1 MKKLGAIMEKEI
13 SETPS
18 VYERLFAD
26 QSQFDH
32 LENLIS
38 EREIHTILILARG
51 TSDNAAFF
59 LKYLIE
65 TKLGLPVGLTSPSA
79 VSVYGASLKVS
90 GTLVIAISQSGQS
103 PDLVQFAEAAKRGG
117 ATLLTMVNAPSSPLE
132 KIADF
137 SIQLL
142 AGEETAVAA
151 TKSYSAQLLAS
162 YILVSRWART
172 SIAAEGL
179 EIEATRLLGLF
190 AQFEESAKL
199 IDLKK
204 QIVIL
209 GRGFSFPNAKEAAL
223 KLQET
228 CKVPVQSWSI
238 ADYLHGPISAL
249 TPESQVIILAPAHMP
264 QEPLLEA
271 VTKIR
276 PITQRIFWLGQ
287 GGLVNGSD
295 LVIPGSQCSDAA
307 TSSIVDAVSLQLLTL
322 ALSQRAGLDP
332 DSPAGLSKVT
342 LTH

>member
-1 MKKLGAIMEKEI
+1 VKRIGEIMEREI
-13 SETPS
+13 FETPQ
-18 VYERLFAD
+18 VYERLLANGEQFAR
-26 QSQFDH
+26 
-32 LENLIS
+32 LKNLLS
-38 EREIHTILILARG
+38 ERKIHTILILARG

-65 TKLGLPVGLTSPSA
+65 TQLGLPVGLTSPSA
-79 VSVYGASLKVS
+79 VSVYGAELKVS

-103 PDLVQFAEAAKRGG
+103 PDLVQFAQAAKAGG
-117 ATLLTMVNAPSSPLE
+117 ATLLTMVNATDSPLE

-137 SIQLL
+137 AVHLL
-142 AGEETAVAA
+142 AGEEIAVAA

-162 YILVSRWART
+162 YILVQNWAGKPLAIGELAGE
-172 SIAAEGL
+172 SA
-179 EIEATRLLGLF
+179 RLLSTISDF
-190 AQFEESAKL
+190 QNIARS
-199 IDLKK
+199 IDLTK

-228 CKVPVQSWSI
+228 SKVPVQSWSI

-249 TPESQVIILAPAHMP
+249 TQDSQVIILAPAHMP

-271 VTKIR
+271 IQKIR
-276 PITQRIFWLGQ
+276 PITKRIIWLGQ
-287 GGLVNGSD
+287 GGLVAAED

-307 TSSIVDAVSLQLLTL
+307 TASIVDAISLQLLTL
-322 ALSQRAGLDP
+322 AIARGAGLDP

>member
-1 MKKLGAIMEKEI
+1 MKKLGAVMEQEI
-13 SETPS
+13 FETPA
-18 VYERLFAD
+18 VYQRLLAD
-26 QSQFDH
+26 QSQFTS
-32 LENLIS
+32 LKNLIS

-65 TKLGLPVGLTSPSA
+65 TQLGLPVGLTSPSA
-79 VSVYGASLKVS
+79 VSVYGAELKVS

-103 PDLVQFAEAAKRGG
+103 PDLVQFAQAAKAGG
-117 ATLLTMVNAPSSPLE
+117 ATLLTMVNAPDSPLE
-132 KIADF
+132 QIADF
-137 SIQLL
+137 AIQLL
-142 AGEETAVAA
+142 AGEEIAVAA

-162 YILVSRWART
+162 YILVQSWAGKPLALGTLAGESQRL
-172 SIAAEGL
+172 IAA
-179 EIEATRLLGLF
+179 I
-190 AQFEESAKL
+190 AQFHQVAHA
-199 IDLKK
+199 IDLSK

-228 CKVPVQSWSI
+228 SKVPVQSWSI

-249 TPESQVIILAPAHMP
+249 TPEAQVIILAPAHMP

-271 VTKIR
+271 IQKIR
-276 PITQRIFWLGQ
+276 PITRRIIWLGQ
-287 GGLVNGSD
+287 GGLVAPED
-295 LVIPGSQCSDAA
+295 LLIPGSNCPDAVTA
-307 TSSIVDAVSLQLLTL
+307 SIVDAISLQLLTL
-322 ALSQRAGLDP
+322 AIAQNAGLDP

>member
-1 MKKLGAIMEKEI
+1 MKKLGAIMEREI
-13 SETPS
+13 FETPA
-18 VYERLFAD
+18 VYERILAD
-26 QSQFDH
+26 QSQFKR
-32 LENLIS
+32 LEKLIS
-38 EREIHTILILARG
+38 ERNIHTILILARG

-65 TKLGLPVGLTSPSA
+65 TQLGLPVGLTSPSA
-79 VSVYGASLKVS
+79 VSVYGAELKVS

-103 PDLVQFAEAAKRGG
+103 PDLVQFAEAAKAGG
-117 ATLLTMVNAPSSPLE
+117 ATLLTMVNAAGSPLE

-137 SIQLL
+137 AIELL
-142 AGEETAVAA
+142 AGEEIAVAA

-162 YILVSRWART
+162 YILVQGWAGKPLALDDLAAESARL
-172 SIAAEGL
+172 IAAIDEFHA
-179 EIEATRLLGLF
+179 IARR
-190 AQFEESAKL
+190 
-199 IDLKK
+199 IDLTQ

-228 CKVPVQSWSI
+228 SKVPVQSWSI

-249 TPESQVIILAPAHMP
+249 TAQSQVIILAPAHMP

-271 VTKIR
+271 IQKIR
-276 PITQRIFWLGQ
+276 PITNRITWLGS
-287 GGLVNGSD
+287 GGLVAAED
-295 LVIPGSQCSDAA
+295 LLIPGSHCHDAA
-307 TSSIVDAVSLQLLTL
+307 TSSIVDAISLQLLTL
-322 ALSQRAGLDP
+322 AIAQNAGLDP